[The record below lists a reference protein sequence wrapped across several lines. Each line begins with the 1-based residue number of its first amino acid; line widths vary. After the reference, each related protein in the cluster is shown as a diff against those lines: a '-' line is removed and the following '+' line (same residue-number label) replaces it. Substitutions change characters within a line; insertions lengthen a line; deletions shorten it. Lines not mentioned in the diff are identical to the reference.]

1 MKTSSPRV
9 AVLILNWNDKRNTLE
24 TLESVR
30 GLQYANFEVFLVD
43 NGSTDGSV
51 GAIAKDFPEVHLL
64 VSPENLGVAGGRN
77 LGLET
82 VLDHADVDYV
92 MFLDNDVIV
101 EPSLLEKLVEA
112 AGKEATL
119 GIVGPIVYYHSDPR
133 RIWSAGSRFIF
144 REVITRLRLN
154 NHLMAQE
161 PGKDIEYVGSV
172 SGCCMLVKRR
182 VFGTVGWFNPQY
194 VMACD
199 DSEFCYRAA
208 RRGFARAVVTHTK
221 VWHKVSAS
229 TGGGYALARTY
240 YTGQSTM
247 LFLKEHGRLWNWIT
261 ALTFAALSLPVAY
274 LRERRRGNQKAVAMK
289 LRGYLDG
296 LLGRPAAPE
305 VERYFQRNHP
315 VPAEKMRVRSDA
327 CGGVADPTQPGT
339 DPYQP

>member
-51 GAIAKDFPEVHLL
+51 EAIAKDFPEVRLL
-64 VSPENLGVAGGRN
+64 VSRENLGAAGGRN

-82 VLDHADVDYV
+82 ILHHADVDYV

-101 EPSLLEKLVEA
+101 EPALLDKLVEA
-112 AGKEATL
+112 AETEPTL
-119 GIVGPIVYYHSDPR
+119 GIAGPIVYYYSDPR

-161 PGKDIEYVGSV
+161 PGKGITYVGSI

-182 VFGTVGWFNPQY
+182 GFGTVGWFNPQY

-199 DSEFCYRAA
+199 DSEFCYRAGK
-208 RRGFARAVVTHTK
+208 RGFARAVVNHAK
-221 VWHKVSAS
+221 LWHKVSAS
-229 TGGGYALARTY
+229 TGGAYTPARAY
-240 YTGQSTM
+240 YTGRSTI
-247 LFLKEHGRLWNWIT
+247 LFLKDHGRSWHWFTIL
-261 ALTFAALSLPVAY
+261 AFAALSLLVGY

-289 LRGYLDG
+289 LQGYLDG
-296 LLGRPAAPE
+296 LLGRPVAPE
-305 VERYFQRNHP
+305 VERYFQGDHAA
-315 VPAEKMRVRSDA
+315 PATKVHGRA
-327 CGGVADPTQPGT
+327 K
-339 DPYQP
+339 